1 MVKIIVGRNL
11 GLAAPV
17 ALFAIVIIIIES
29 VRMDLEFFAAA
40 VVIVIIGKSS

>member
-1 MVKIIVGRNL
+1 MVKIIVGRNR
-11 GLAAPV
+11 GLAALV
-17 ALFAIVIIIIES
+17 ALFAIVIIIES